1 MTSLESLNQA
11 LFLTLNADVSTPM
24 WVLNLAAVAADD
36 FIYAI
41 PVFLAGLWFWG
52 SMEQRAL
59 ALKACAVAF
68 ISLGMNQLL
77 GFVWPHPRPFM
88 LGLGHTFI
96 AHASDSSFPS
106 DHATVFAAV
115 GLTLIL
121 ADARSVVGWV
131 TLVLGVCVAWARI
144 FLGVHFPGDMAG
156 AVAVVAVVWMA
167 IHPVW
172 RLAGERVTLA
182 ASRLYR
188 TVLARPIA
196 SGWIR
201 P

>member
-1 MTSLESLNQA
+1 MERRVVALN
-11 LFLTLNADVSTPM
+11 
-24 WVLNLAAVAADD
+24 
-36 FIYAI
+36 
-41 PVFLAGLWFWG
+41 
-52 SMEQRAL
+52 
-59 ALKACAVAF
+59 ACAVAF
-68 ISLGMNQLL
+68 ISLAVNQLL

-115 GLTLIL
+115 GLTLVF
-121 ADARSVVGWV
+121 ANTRSVIGWV
-131 TLVLGVCVAWARI
+131 TLVLGACVAWARV
-144 FLGVHFPGDMAG
+144 FLGVHFPFDMAG

-167 IHPVW
+167 VYPLW
-172 RLAGERVTLA
+172 RLVGEWVTSA
-182 ASRLYR
+182 ICRLYLS
-188 TVLARPIA
+188 VLARPIA

>member
-1 MTSLESLNQA
+1 
-11 LFLTLNADVSTPM
+11 
-24 WVLNLAAVAADD
+24 
-36 FIYAI
+36 
-41 PVFLAGLWFWG
+41 
-52 SMEQRAL
+52 
-59 ALKACAVAF
+59 
-68 ISLGMNQLL
+68 
-77 GFVWPHPRPFM
+77 M
-88 LGLGHTFI
+88 LGLGPTFI

-115 GLTLIL
+115 GLTLTL
-121 ADARSVVGWV
+121 ANARSVVGWA

-144 FLGVHFPGDMAG
+144 FLGVHFPDDMAG

-167 IHPVW
+167 LHPVW

-182 ASRLYR
+182 VSRLYR
-188 TVLARPIA
+188 AVLAGPIA